1 MNWKFFGLLCKSQQ
15 DAKFCL
21 FLIRNLFFLWDKNLS
36 HSQLLIKNTY
46 FLLYK
51 IPYHRLL
58 LGHLFIYHLIARPT
72 MGNYYQTFTKAYL
85 SKPWWMSL
93 LIISAISA
101 CISRDIKY
109 QNWNS
114 KSHFSTLR
122 NFSSCSAL
130 WAFSLFTHSAS
141 LGEELL
147 ITIVSVT
154 CTISL

>member
-21 FLIRNLFFLWDKNLS
+21 FLIRNLFFLCDKNLS

-85 SKPWWMSL
+85 SKP
-93 LIISAISA
+93 
-101 CISRDIKY
+101 
-109 QNWNS
+109 
-114 KSHFSTLR
+114 
-122 NFSSCSAL
+122 
-130 WAFSLFTHSAS
+130 
-141 LGEELL
+141 
-147 ITIVSVT
+147 
-154 CTISL
+154 